1 MPPFTGQNVHN
12 TPHKFR
18 RKKVKLLST
27 VQFLQPFHKNC
38 EILDSVAA
46 LEKEATTLEALF
58 VLLEQTL
65 NMVGPSHQTSSS
77 SLHFQQLAKKVKTS
91 LKFEDKNSL
100 NSVYYTLVI
109 LFQEELSSSVLLN
122 SNSNVCL

>member
-1 MPPFTGQNVHN
+1 MPSFIAQNVHN

-46 LEKEATTLEALF
+46 LEKEATWLEALF
-58 VLLEQTL
+58 VLLEQTFEH
-65 NMVGPSHQTSSS
+65 GGAKSSN
-77 SLHFQQLAKKVKTS
+77 FQQ
-91 LKFEDKNSL
+91 
-100 NSVYYTLVI
+100 
-109 LFQEELSSSVLLN
+109 
-122 SNSNVCL
+122 